1 MDSDEIRSEQQG
13 ALGII
18 TLTRPKALN
27 ALTLGM
33 IRVMNPL
40 LRRWEK
46 DASIG
51 AVLVRGEGDRAFCA
65 GGDVR
70 AVYDSGMA
78 QRRGEGDGAITRD
91 FFREEY
97 ILNRLIKRYSKPYV
111 ALIDGIT
118 MGGGVGLSVHG
129 TYRVATERTM
139 LAMPETGIGLFPD
152 VGGSY
157 FLPRIG
163 GEKGV
168 FLALSGTRVH
178 AADLL
183 HLKIATH
190 HVPAEKLDDVVA
202 AVAKVADQGE
212 AAVGAAIAGLS
223 TPTGEPTLPAQ
234 AAAIARCFAGHTVE
248 AVLEAL
254 TKEGSDWSAGLL
266 KTLAGMSP
274 TSMKI
279 TLRQMREGAKLD
291 FDACMQMEYRM
302 TQGCMAG
309 HDFFEGIRAQL
320 VDKDRNPKWNPAT
333 LAEVTE
339 AEVARHFAPLGAN
352 DLTFPN

>member
-1 MDSDEIRSEQQG
+1 MATDEVRSEQQG

-33 IRVMNPL
+33 IRVMDPL
-40 LRRWEK
+40 LRRW
-46 DASIG
+46 ASDPAIG

-97 ILNRLIKRYSKPYV
+97 ILNRLIKRYPKPYV

-129 TYRVATERTM
+129 TFRVATERTM

-157 FLPRIG
+157 FLPRLG
-163 GEKGV
+163 GEMGT

-183 HLKIATH
+183 NLKIATH
-190 HVPAEKLDDVVA
+190 HVPAAKLGDVVA
-202 AVAKVADQGE
+202 GVTKVADKGE
-212 AAVGAAIAGLS
+212 TAIAAAIEALAAPAGNPL
-223 TPTGEPTLPAQ
+223 LPAQ
-234 AAAIARCFAGHTVE
+234 TPAIARCFAGDTVE
-248 AVLEAL
+248 AVLQAL
-254 TKEGSDWSAGLL
+254 SKEGSDWSTGLL
-266 KTLAGMSP
+266 KTLSGMSP

-320 VDKDRNPKWNPAT
+320 VDKDRNPKWLPAT
-333 LAEVTE
+333 LAEVTD
-339 AEVARHFAPLGAN
+339 ADIARHFAPLGAN
-352 DLTFPN
+352 DLTFSN